1 MPKSDALHYNPC
13 PNAWTRQLDEARAA
27 TSPFTAEH
35 KDALEQQ
42 QSDDRLD
49 PTVNIQPNH
58 SPADSLTV
66 NPTASAA
73 MEGPGG
79 GGGGGG
85 NVQAE
90 AEHGKCNGHGAD
102 EGDWRCA
109 SWDDERMPPALEPPG
124 TAAPAD
130 GEVEVAPRRPVVRE
144 DPLVLGAGAGGF
156 EALRRARPQP
166 EQPVRRR
173 RAVFA
178 VSGVGAVVA
187 VHGAAAVDRPAARR
201 LHQTG

>member
-130 GEVEVAPRRPVVRE
+130 VQCVHSSYPDAVHRGEAHASKRTS
-144 DPLVLGAGAGGF
+144 AQA
-156 EALRRARPQP
+156 RARKHARAALQVCIERCR
-166 EQPVRRR
+166 EQHTC
-173 RAVFA
+173 AVQCT
-178 VSGVGAVVA
+178 
-187 VHGAAAVDRPAARR
+187 H
-201 LHQTG
+201 